1 MPNDPDLPTI
11 ITDLYNR
18 TSRRILGAGTVGAST
33 IQQQAT
39 LSGMYRVQE
48 QATAVMLTK
57 GGGPDNNYSM
67 VASTVLAG
75 NAFCLFFEDQWS
87 TLATVTRDQR
97 VVAGGGYSG
106 CLYSVYDA
114 GGGAYKCIH
123 TARPSGTMADEYV
136 KGLRRYAADKR
147 WTLIHEVPT
156 VADAQGGAGVNGC
169 VTTYLVTRVDYTV
182 VPKPTVSTVR
192 LRHDNQGNSVR
203 ADRWDT
209 PTP

>member
-1 MPNDPDLPTI
+1 MPNNPNLRTI
-11 ITDLYNR
+11 VTDLFNG
-18 TSRRILGAGTVGAST
+18 TSRRILGAGTVGAQA
-33 IQQQAT
+33 IQQQTT

-48 QATAVMLTK
+48 YASAVAMTK
-57 GGGPDNNYSM
+57 GGGPDNSYSM
-67 VASTVLAG
+67 AVSTTAAG
-75 NAFCLFFEDQWS
+75 NAFCLFFQDQWS
-87 TLATVTRDQR
+87 TLATITRDQR
-97 VVAGGGYSG
+97 IVAGGGYSG

-114 GGGAYKCIH
+114 GGGVYKCIH

-136 KGLRRYAADKR
+136 KGLRKYAADKR

-169 VTTYLVTRVDYTV
+169 VTTYLVTRVSYTV
-182 VPKPTVSTVR
+182 NPKPIVRTVR
-192 LRHDNQGNSVR
+192 LRHDNMGYCVR